1 MKHGDWATL
10 WKHLATGDLMTSD
23 DGTRAMVERWRRLAR
38 RLDEQPGSDPDPLLD
53 FVLTRLDP
61 GMTVLDIGAGVGR
74 WTIPIAQ
81 KVASVTAMEPV
92 PEMREILEE
101 RLARHGVTN
110 VNIVDTPWLETEV
123 EPHSAVVAVHSMYT
137 SPDLVEFVRK
147 MEATAKDRYLAM
159 RVPAG
164 DGIIGSLSELVRGE
178 WHDSPN
184 FIVGFN
190 LLLEA
195 GFHPRVLFEEQ
206 PVRVWNDPTV
216 EDALARAKRHLH
228 ISDGS
233 WDAQFRAVLESR
245 LRRTGDGSYD
255 WPDGMRSALCWW
267 SADEA

>member
-1 MKHGDWATL
+1 MQHGDWAAL
-10 WKHLATGDLMTSD
+10 WKQLATGDLMTGD
-23 DGTRAMVERWRRLAR
+23 EGTRAMVARWRRLAR

-53 FVLTRLDP
+53 FVLTRLRP

-110 VNIVDTPWLETEV
+110 VRVVDTPWLESEV

-137 SPDLVEFVRK
+137 SPNLVEFVEK

-159 RVPAG
+159 RVPAWNG
-164 DGIIGSLSELVRGE
+164 VIGALSEMVRGE

-195 GFHPRVLFEEQ
+195 GLYPRVLFEEQ
-206 PVRVWNDPTV
+206 PVRVWNDPTI
-216 EDALARAKRHLH
+216 DAALERAKRHLH
-228 ISDGS
+228 IPDGN
-233 WDAQFRAVLESR
+233 WDAQLRSVLESR
-245 LRRTGDGSYD
+245 LERADDGSLD

-267 SADEA
+267 SADGR